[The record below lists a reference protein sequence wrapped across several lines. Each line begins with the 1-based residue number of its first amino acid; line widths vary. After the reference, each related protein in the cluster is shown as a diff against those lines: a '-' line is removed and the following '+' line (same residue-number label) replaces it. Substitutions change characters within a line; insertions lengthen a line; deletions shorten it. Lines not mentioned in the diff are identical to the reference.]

1 MKIRLIILALGILFF
16 VYGLTVML
24 NSMLA
29 GILIGILGLLLA
41 FLSTSFW
48 MITRTTRFLTWLA
61 LIGKK
66 D

>member
-1 MKIRLIILALGILFF
+1 LIILALGILFF
-16 VYGLTVML
+16 VYGLAVML

-61 LIGKK
+61 LVGKK